1 MADLHLLYFQRTWT
15 PLGPPPDGLNGNGQE
30 LPIQEPEFQ
39 CWIRSLAKLLDY
51 SQLSIEAHGKLTK
64 SRIRSVSKKGISRKK
79 SNSRKKGT
87 GSPKDSMGVE
97 CTEVTTSVDQVK
109 QAESFF
115 QKACVSHQKGDIG
128 KAIETY
134 KSTVHANPSHA
145 SAWRNLGALLRQQGQ
160 LVHAR
165 QCTERALQLDSK
177 DGSLWGNYGNV
188 LRDLGLLEE
197 SADAFRSGLQRN
209 QESHGLLHGLAISLG
224 HKGEHQQVIELL
236 TPVVEASSNPINGS
250 NSLAELLL
258 ELGNAHHALGQK
270 GLALKYWNEGTHGAE
285 GEKRLFIGLNIAQ
298 VLCGQKQFDE
308 ASQICKSLE
317 PLFPSSANLM
327 YAEGVIAKGQG
338 QYDKAI
344 NLFEQSL
351 KRDPAYPI
359 CLNTYGLLLRDI
371 GRSHRARGCFEEALK
386 HDPSF
391 GPAMNNLG
399 SVLKDVARYEEALIW
414 LRKGS
419 AALDNP
425 AAHSNVLFTLV
436 GYELEPSY
444 KCFAEASH
452 FAKRFGRSAFPR
464 WRDGIPD
471 PAPERVLKVGLISP
485 DFCRHAVS
493 YFVEP
498 LLEHWD
504 RNEIVI
510 TLYSCGEQQDD
521 YSARLKKKADQWRDF
536 RGQSDEACIAQIQR
550 DEIDILI
557 DLAGHTA
564 GNRLPV
570 LAAKPAPIQAT
581 YLGYYGTTGLEEVD
595 YWITDNV
602 LHPCEADGNDPCS
615 ETRWRLK
622 RCYVS
627 YRPLKTAPP
636 VSPPPCLKQD
646 KITFGS
652 FNQTRKITKQ
662 TAQNWLAVLKAVP
675 NSCLMLKS
683 KNLGEEVEQARVIQL
698 FSELGLAPERLEL
711 RGHCTSLEDHLATYH
726 DVDVALDTYPYTGCT
741 TTADALWMGV
751 PVLTVAGKSMV
762 SRQAAAV
769 LAGVGCADFIC
780 ADAEAMASR
789 AFELCKDRKSL
800 LQRRL
805 QQRQQVANSAL
816 LDHKGLANELSTSFR
831 DWWHRWLNEQGWN
844 NSDCQQKQPAWPL
857 TCSSASAISLD
868 VSHLSQQLPMW
879 LGAMNAIESQ
889 SWQDQ
894 GIEVVPLQ
902 TLNPWG
908 STVKLFRPYNKQR
921 VLVWM
926 EQGLPKKD
934 LSWWQRVYPQLQW
947 DLQGPLNS

>member
-1 MADLHLLYFQRTWT
+1 M
-15 PLGPPPDGLNGNGQE
+15 
-30 LPIQEPEFQ
+30 
-39 CWIRSLAKLLDY
+39 
-51 SQLSIEAHGKLTK
+51 
-64 SRIRSVSKKGISRKK
+64 SKKGT
-79 SNSRKKGT
+79 SRKKGT
-87 GSPKDSMGVE
+87 SNKKGLKGFE
-97 CTEVTTSVDQVK
+97 ITAVTSSVSSAGQAN

-115 QKACVSHQKGDIG
+115 QTACLTHQKGDLG
-128 KAIETY
+128 KATEAY
-134 KSTVHANPSHA
+134 KATVKADPSHA

-160 LVHAR
+160 LAQAR

-209 QESHGLLHGLAISLG
+209 PKSHGLLHCLAITLG
-224 HKGEHQQVIELL
+224 HKGEHQQVVELL
-236 TPVVEASSNPINGS
+236 TPVVETSSNPINGS

-258 ELGNAHHALGQK
+258 ELGNAQHALGQK
-270 GLALKYWNEGTHGAE
+270 DLALKYWHQGTHGAE

-298 VLCGQKQFDE
+298 VLCGQKRFEE
-308 ASQICKSLE
+308 ASKICQSLD
-317 PLFPSSANLM
+317 PLFPGSANLM

-338 QYDKAI
+338 QYEEAI

-351 KRDPAYPI
+351 KLNPVYPI

-399 SVLKDVARYEEALIW
+399 SVLKDVARYKEALIW
-414 LRKGS
+414 LRKGA

-436 GYELEPSY
+436 GYELEPAD
-444 KCFAEASH
+444 KRFAEASR
-452 FAKRFGRSAFPR
+452 FAKRFGRSVFER
-464 WRDGIPD
+464 WRDCLPD
-471 PAPERVLKVGLISP
+471 PAPERLLKVGLISP

-504 RNEIVI
+504 RNEIEI

-521 YSARLKKKADQWRDF
+521 YSARLKEKADQWRDF
-536 RGQSDEACIAQIQR
+536 RGQNDEACIAQIQR

-564 GNRLPV
+564 GNRLTV

-581 YLGYYGTTGLEEVD
+581 YLGYYGTTGLQEVD
-595 YWITDNV
+595 YWITDDV
-602 LHPCEADGNDPCS
+602 IHPAEADDNDPCS
-615 ETRWRLK
+615 EKRWRLT

-652 FNQTRKITKQ
+652 FNQTRKITEQ
-662 TAQNWLAVLKAVP
+662 TAQNWLAVLQKVP
-675 NSCLMLKS
+675 NSCLLLKS
-683 KNLGEEVEQARVIQL
+683 KNLGEEVEQSRVRQL
-698 FSELGLAPERLEL
+698 FSALGLAPERLEL

-751 PVLTVAGKSMV
+751 PVLTVAGQSMV

-769 LAGVGCADFIC
+769 LAGVGCEDLIC
-780 ADAEAMASR
+780 SDAAAMASR
-789 AFELCKDRKSL
+789 AFELCRDREAL
-800 LQRRL
+800 LHRRL
-805 QQRQQVANSAL
+805 RQRQQVADSAL
-816 LDHKGLANELSTSFR
+816 LDHKGLAQELSTSFR
-831 DWWHRWLNEQGWN
+831 EWWHRWLNTQGWN
-844 NSDCQQKQPAWPL
+844 NSDSQLSQPAWPL
-857 TCSSASAISLD
+857 AYSSASAMALD
-868 VSHLSQQLPMW
+868 TPTSSQQLPIW
-879 LGAMNAIESQ
+879 LGAMNANESQ

-894 GIEVVPLQ
+894 GIEIVQIQ
-902 TLNPWG
+902 TLSPWG
-908 STVKLFRPYNKQR
+908 GTVQLFRPYHKQQ

-926 EQGLPKKD
+926 EQGLPEKD
-934 LSWWQRVYPQLQW
+934 LNWWQRVYPQLQW
-947 DLQGPLNS
+947 DLQGPLSR